1 MTSFPSTGTFTGS
14 VVFGATVKDTLGNT
28 LGTASS
34 QAITFTKDT
43 VAPTVTG
50 ITYTTSGSVKGIRL
64 TFSEDVV
71 NSGVG
76 SVVLINNK
84 TGQSTSIAN
93 TTSGSGKTFILTG
106 VNVEAGEY
114 TVRLPEGLFKDK
126 SFSAN
131 KLAATVLT
139 VTIGSAATDSES
151 PVLFNNG
158 IQFNDSQKV
167 SATSNVYGD
176 ATITVDIKD
185 ASGLNVASV
194 MDVNSYTLDD
204 KALPSGS
211 YVTIQTLTEGGV
223 VTSSSSSP
231 KFARATIHI
240 PSSSITETKTD
251 YKFIVNGVTDTSGN
265 PIVAASK
272 PGKLTS
278 RTSPLL
284 TSAVVSSGNSYE
296 LILGFSKEVTVLNKQ
311 DLQFYINND
320 VAAAN
325 VINQDY
331 YTVTKIVNGS
341 DKGKWSVTFSKK
353 IVDSSAAVDTQLDL
367 NSNEVNRIIVKV
379 AGTTTARDGDGNI
392 LTDSTEISAK

>member
-158 IQFNDSQKV
+158 IQFNDSQKYPQQAMFMV
-167 SATSNVYGD
+167 MLLSLSTS
-176 ATITVDIKD
+176 K
-185 ASGLNVASV
+185 
-194 MDVNSYTLDD
+194 M
-204 KALPSGS
+204 
-211 YVTIQTLTEGGV
+211 Q
-223 VTSSSSSP
+223 
-231 KFARATIHI
+231 
-240 PSSSITETKTD
+240 
-251 YKFIVNGVTDTSGN
+251 
-265 PIVAASK
+265 AA
-272 PGKLTS
+272 
-278 RTSPLL
+278 
-284 TSAVVSSGNSYE
+284 
-296 LILGFSKEVTVLNKQ
+296 
-311 DLQFYINND
+311 
-320 VAAAN
+320 
-325 VINQDY
+325 
-331 YTVTKIVNGS
+331 
-341 DKGKWSVTFSKK
+341 
-353 IVDSSAAVDTQLDL
+353 
-367 NSNEVNRIIVKV
+367 
-379 AGTTTARDGDGNI
+379 
-392 LTDSTEISAK
+392 